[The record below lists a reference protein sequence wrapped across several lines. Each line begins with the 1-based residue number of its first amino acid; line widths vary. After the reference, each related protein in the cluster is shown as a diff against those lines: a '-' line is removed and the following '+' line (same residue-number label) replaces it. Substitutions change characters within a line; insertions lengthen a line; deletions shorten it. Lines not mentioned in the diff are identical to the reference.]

1 MTPTALG
8 DTIDSESVSSPANR
22 LVGERYRLRESVG
35 SGGMGTVWRS
45 YDELLRRD
53 VAIKEVTI
61 PDGVPTRERDLL
73 CERMLREARAAAALN
88 HPNVVGIFD
97 VVNDDG
103 RPFIVMEMVESQS
116 LADMIKANGPL
127 KPSKC
132 AEVGLAVL
140 DALETAHDAGVL
152 HRDVKPGNIL
162 LAESGR
168 IVLTDFGAARSP
180 NDTPLTST
188 GLLLGSPQYIAPER
202 ARGRPFGA
210 ASDIFSLGSSLYA
223 AVEGHPPFDRGDPL
237 STMTA
242 VVCEPPDQMIRA
254 GALAPVLEK
263 LLAKEPGDRP
273 TVEEARK
280 LLRAVLKPDEATK
293 VDPVEQD
300 PDPATSRTL
309 SCHVDRGLTTR
320 RRRTD
325 RPTTDIPAPE
335 RAAALTT
342 ERRKPRPAATTGAG
356 LHRDSTNGSGRH
368 RRPGSGSTLDMA
380 LGRNHRGGNRAKRHR
395 KRKVSTRVWVAAAA
409 AALALLVGGYAVH
422 EANAAEPTHASSQTP

>member
-8 DTIDSESVSSPANR
+8 DTIDSESVSNPTNR

-116 LADMIKANGPL
+116 LADIIKTDGPL
-127 KPSKC
+127 DAKRC

-140 DALETAHDAGVL
+140 DALETAHDAGIL

-162 LAESGR
+162 LTESGR

-254 GALAPVLEK
+254 GVLAPVLEK

-273 TVEEARK
+273 TIEQART
-280 LLRAVLKPDEATK
+280 LLRAVLNPEEAASA
-293 VDPVEQD
+293 DAAEQD
-300 PDPATSRTL
+300 ADPAASRTL
-309 SCHVDRGLTTR
+309 SCHVDRGLTAR
-320 RRRTD
+320 RRRSD
-325 RPTTDIPAPE
+325 RPANDVSAPE
-335 RAAALTT
+335 RVAATT
-342 ERRKPRPAATTGAG
+342 ERRKPRPSSTTGAG
-356 LHRDSTNGSGRH
+356 LHRDSASGSGRH

-380 LGRNHRGGNRAKRHR
+380 LGRNHRAGNRAKRHR
-395 KRKVSTRVWVAAAA
+395 DRRKISPKVWIAAAA

-422 EANAAEPTHASSQTP
+422 EANAAEPTHSSSQTP